1 MKTTILTLSALAFL
15 STSTFA
21 ETKLNIPAKEAS
33 SIFKAA
39 GFTKTK
45 TGWKGNC
52 DAGEIT
58 TYKDINGDGLK
69 DAIISDSSSMCYGNT
84 GIGYYIVAQQKNGQW
99 KTILKQA
106 GMPEFLKTKGKDG
119 WPDIENGGSGFCFGV
134 LRWTGQEY
142 KIHRYEYQG
151 KSCTLD

>member
-1 MKTTILTLSALAFL
+1 MKITILTLSALAFL

-21 ETKLNIPAKEAS
+21 ETKLVIPTKEAS

-69 DAIISDSSSMCYGNT
+69 DAIISDSSTMCYGNT

-106 GMPEFLKTKGKDG
+106 GMPEFLK
-119 WPDIENGGSGFCFGV
+119 
-134 LRWTGQEY
+134 LRAKMVGQILKMVVPVSASEFY
-142 KIHRYEYQG
+142 VGLVRNIKFTAMNIRVKAAH
-151 KSCTLD
+151 

>member
-21 ETKLNIPAKEAS
+21 ETKLNVPAKEAS
-33 SIFKAA
+33 LIFKAA

-45 TGWKGNC
+45 TGWKANC

-69 DAIISDSSSMCYGNT
+69 DAIISDSSTMCYGNT
-84 GIGYYIVAQQKNGQW
+84 GIGYY
-99 KTILKQA
+99 
-106 GMPEFLKTKGKDG
+106 
-119 WPDIENGGSGFCFGV
+119 S
-134 LRWTGQEY
+134 
-142 KIHRYEYQG
+142 
-151 KSCTLD
+151 